1 MPFKTGELAGK
12 LTRKELLDQYGS
24 EFEKIGKFW
33 TRKQIIEKLQAKGV
47 EVEGE
52 EVKAPEIVFDEE
64 PVEVVDEPVEVVQEV
79 VEETKPA
86 PKKRGRPKKQ
96 K

>member
-12 LTRKELLDQYGS
+12 LTRKELIDKYADN
-24 EFEKIGKFW
+24 FEKMGKFW
-33 TRKQIIEKLQAKGV
+33 TRQQIVEKLQAKGV
-47 EVEGE
+47 VVEGE
-52 EVKAPEIVFDEE
+52 EVKAPEIVFDDQ
-64 PVEVVDEPVEVVQEV
+64 PVEVVDEPVEVVEV
-79 VEETKPA
+79 VEESKPA

>member
-1 MPFKTGELAGK
+1 MPFKSGDLAGK

-52 EVKAPEIVFDEE
+52 EPVVPVVEE
-64 PVEVVDEPVEVVQEV
+64 QPVEVVEEVPVEEV
-79 VEETKPA
+79 VEESKPA

>member
-1 MPFKTGELAGK
+1 MPFKSGDLAGK

-24 EFEKIGKFW
+24 NFEKIGKFW

-52 EVKAPEIVFDEE
+52 EPVVVAPVVEE
-64 PVEVVDEPVEVVQEV
+64 QPVEVVEEVPVEEV
-79 VEETKPA
+79 VEEPKPS

>member
-1 MPFKTGELAGK
+1 MPFKSGDLAGK
-12 LTRKELLDQYGS
+12 LTRRELLEQYGS
-24 EFEKIGKFW
+24 NFEKIGKFW
-33 TRKQIIEKLQAKGV
+33 TRKEIIEKLQAKGV

-52 EVKAPEIVFDEE
+52 ELIVVAPVVEE
-64 PVEVVDEPVEVVQEV
+64 QPVEVVEEVPVEEV
-79 VEETKPA
+79 VEEEKPA

>member
-1 MPFKTGELAGK
+1 MPFKSGDLAGK
-12 LTRKELLDQYGS
+12 LTRRELLEQYGS
-24 EFEKIGKFW
+24 NFEKIGKFW
-33 TRKQIIEKLQAKGV
+33 TRKEIIEKLQAKGV

-52 EVKAPEIVFDEE
+52 ELIVVAPVVEE
-64 PVEVVDEPVEVVQEV
+64 QPVEVVEEVPVEEV
-79 VEETKPA
+79 VEESKPA

>member
-12 LTRKELLDQYGS
+12 LTRKELIDKYADN
-24 EFEKIGKFW
+24 FEKMGKFW
-33 TRKQIIEKLQAKGV
+33 TRQQIVEKLQAKGV
-47 EVEGE
+47 VVEGE
-52 EVKAPEIVFDEE
+52 VPLIEE
-64 PVEVVDEPVEVVQEV
+64 QPVEVVEEAVEV
-79 VEETKPA
+79 VEEVPVEEVVEESKPA